1 MTDEQLKYIVPAS
14 TIEDRTDY
22 LKEFNDVAE
31 KYIKGYLPICSFVA
45 QTAYESGCFHYLK
58 EIASG
63 AEYEGRKDLGNTFK
77 GDGIRFKGRGY
88 IQLTGRANYE
98 SFKKW
103 LGGQPDVV
111 ANPQMIEKPHL
122 AMLATVFF
130 WTSHHLNELSE
141 TDDFKAVTRKIN
153 GGLNGYTSR
162 LAYYI
167 KAKKILNIE

>member
-77 GDGIRFKGRGY
+77 GDGVRFKGRGY
-88 IQLTGRANYE
+88 IQLTGRANYNA
-98 SFKKW
+98 FKIW
-103 LGGQPDVV
+103 LGGAPDIV
-111 ANPQMIEKPHL
+111 AYPKMLEKPHL

-141 TDDFKAVTRKIN
+141 TDDFKAVTKRIN
-153 GGLNGYTSR
+153 GGLNGYSKR
-162 LAYYI
+162 LIYYLR
-167 KAKKILNIE
+167 AKQILK